1 MAAWANLIMTRILR
15 AAALS
20 LMLLPLAGVVQ
31 ERALAQEPVRKVAR
45 PNPENGAMLAKRW
58 CASCHIVAKD
68 QTKAIDGVPPFATL
82 AARGDLSGEQLAFV
96 LLNPHPAMPA
106 MTLTRN
112 EARDLS
118 AYIAAQK

>member
-1 MAAWANLIMTRILR
+1 MTRILR
-15 AAALS
+15 VAALS
-20 LMLLPLAGVVQ
+20 LFLLPLAGVVQ

-68 QTKAIDGVPPFATL
+68 QTKGVDGVPSFA
-82 AARGDLSGEQLAFV
+82 AIARRATFDGDRLAF
-96 LLNPHPAMPA
+96 LMLDPHPAMPI

-112 EARDLS
+112 EARDLA
-118 AYIAAQK
+118 AYIGAQK